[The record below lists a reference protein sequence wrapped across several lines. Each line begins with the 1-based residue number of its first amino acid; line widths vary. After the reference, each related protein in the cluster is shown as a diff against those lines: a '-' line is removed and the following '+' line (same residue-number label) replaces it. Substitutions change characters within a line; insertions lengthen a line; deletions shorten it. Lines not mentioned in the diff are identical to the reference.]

1 MNSNWL
7 NRINP
12 KIYYS
17 NLFDFKVYTFS
28 TFAPFAFA
36 NKKNFKSVY
45 NIAQFFFRTARF
57 DVSLS
62 IIWSKRIH
70 RFAFDDCEKYENCF
84 CDVKVKKSQT
94 PAKWKW
100 SQKVGKTSRSRV
112 AREENSIQSGKYFMW
127 ILHFLI
133 AFLALGNGKNLDEG
147 IEKCRLSLRRKR
159 SIWNVEVWFN

>member
-12 KIYYS
+12 KIYNS

-62 IIWSKRIH
+62 SGPNVYIASLLTIAKNMKI
-70 RFAFDDCEKYENCF
+70 AF
-84 CDVKVKKSQT
+84 VTS
-94 PAKWKW
+94 KWK
-100 SQKVGKTSRSRV
+100 KPNTSEMEMSRN
-112 AREENSIQSGKYFMW
+112 A
-127 ILHFLI
+127 
-133 AFLALGNGKNLDEG
+133 D
-147 IEKCRLSLRRKR
+147 RKK
-159 SIWNVEVWFN
+159 